1 MTLLVGYPTNRR
13 AKAVL
18 SMAAMLARSSGQE
31 VVVCTVIRDPRVPG
45 VTRDDPEFCSYVDEL
60 ADTAIEQA
68 RRDMPADVPVKFTR
82 VDARSIPA
90 GLVQA
95 AEQRNASMIV
105 VGSAMGPVER
115 VTVSSIADRLL
126 HSSPLPVAIATRG
139 FRAESGQVKRVTL
152 AFDGGEQGDV
162 KVAAAE
168 AVAAQFGAEF
178 RLASFAVHLS
188 PPEALRVHL
197 EGNAVFEQWIEKI
210 SSAAREAVLSDE
222 AVARRDPQ
230 IVIGQ
235 GDDWE
240 DALDDIDWGTGEV
253 MVIGSSPA
261 GALARVFLG
270 SRAAKIVRHTP
281 VPVIAIPRGAAAE
294 VAER

>member
-1 MTLLVGYPTNRR
+1 MTILVGYPTNRR

-18 SMAAMLARSSGQE
+18 SLAGMLARSNGE
-31 VVVCTVIRDPRVPG
+31 DIVVCTAAPEPWVPG
-45 VTRDDPEFCSYVDEL
+45 IAREDAGFRAYIDDLVDNAQAQARDD
-60 ADTAIEQA
+60 
-68 RRDMPADVPVKFTR
+68 MPKDVSVQFTTIH
-82 VDARSIPA
+82 ARSTPT
-90 GLVQA
+90 GLLAA
-95 AEQRNASMIV
+95 AEQHNASMIV

-294 VAER
+294 LAER